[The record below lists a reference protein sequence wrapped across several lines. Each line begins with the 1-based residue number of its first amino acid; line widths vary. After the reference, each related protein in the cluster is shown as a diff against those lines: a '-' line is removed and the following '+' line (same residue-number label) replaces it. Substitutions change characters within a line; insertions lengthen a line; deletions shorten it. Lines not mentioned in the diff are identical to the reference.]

1 MIEARLELQTLGGG
15 RKFIG
20 ADQPGAES
28 AGAVEILAHVP
39 LGGLALELAYR
50 AFVADRIAGDA
61 RECVGRSEMLCASSD
76 YQNELTLIVERFRGA
91 RAFDRFLMRDQGG
104 GAAHKDGR
112 KFRNIVAVRSF
123 LDVLEIVQTEADNLA
138 RARDR
143 ERVRQAAQ
151 WPTRRRRRPFGE
163 IGQRRKI
170 AIAIS
175 QRSAQIVRE
184 PIIDGVEVDHLIAL
198 DHAETR
204 SVFGFEADDFHDWIL
219 LVSAGTLTGSFADF
233 SW

>member
-1 MIEARLELQTLGGG
+1 MLAVLSDCMIEARLELQTLGGG

-39 LGGLALELAYR
+39 LGGFALELAYR

-61 RECVGRSEMLCASSD
+61 RECVGRSEMLCASCNH
-76 YQNELTLIVERFRGA
+76 QNELTLIVERFRGA

-104 GAAHKDGR
+104 AAAHKDGR
-112 KFRNIVAVRSF
+112 KFRNIVAIRSF

-138 RARDR
+138 GARNR
-143 ERVRQAAQ
+143 KRVGQSVQGPA
-151 WPTRRRRRPFGE
+151 RRRRRPSGE

-170 AIAIS
+170 DIAVA
-175 QRSAQIVRE
+175 QRGTQIVR
-184 PIIDGVEVDHLIAL
+184 GRLSTALRSIA
-198 DHAETR
+198 
-204 SVFGFEADDFHDWIL
+204 
-219 LVSAGTLTGSFADF
+219 
-233 SW
+233 